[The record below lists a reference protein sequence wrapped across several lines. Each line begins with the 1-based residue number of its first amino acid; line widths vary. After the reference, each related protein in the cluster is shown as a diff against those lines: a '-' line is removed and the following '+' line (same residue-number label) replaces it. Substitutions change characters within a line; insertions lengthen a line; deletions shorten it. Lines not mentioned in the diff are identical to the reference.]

1 MVGKCLGKKEVNADG
16 FDKMCNDMLQYRKA
30 VKKIAEKK

>member
-1 MVGKCLGKKEVNADG
+1 MVGKCLGNKIINADG

-30 VKKIAEKK
+30 VKKIAENK